1 MKCSLKKSVLTFV
14 CLFALFVF
22 LCGFNTLFSDDY
34 QLQQKQTTHDK
45 TRIVQETNGLLL
57 MLIISAPFHT
67 NERHVVRQTWL
78 SYLVN
83 NSRSLG
89 RSNVRAFK
97 DPTDA
102 ANDLIIHYWFV
113 CGHYYDNESKIE
125 GAVNNESNVYGDIL
139 RLEYTESY
147 ILLVHKTLSSLR
159 FASKVDV
166 RFVLKID
173 DDVYLHFPRM
183 IWWLRTASLPD
194 KLYGGYLLPKAKVIR
209 DPLHKW
215 HVSEQHYNETYFP
228 PYCNGPFYFMSKA
241 VVLEVLEVSFT
252 EGSSVFSFPLEDV
265 FIGILAQ
272 KVGVKPIQL
281 KHVGVRIEP
290 RIPKKAWIH
299 WNDSNLIKYYV
310 VGHGLTRDQMF
321 GFHSRYRKL
330 PFNVSFPPIEFTLQ
344 P

>member
-1 MKCSLKKSVLTFV
+1 MTV
-14 CLFALFVF
+14 CLFSLSVVF
-22 LCGFNTLFSDDY
+22 CGFNTFLSDDY
-34 QLQQKQTTHDK
+34 HLQQKQK
-45 TRIVQETNGLLL
+45 TDNKTQIVQETNGLLL
-57 MLIISAPFHT
+57 MLIISAPFHL
-67 NERHVVRQTWL
+67 NERQVVRQTWL

-113 CGHYYDNESKIE
+113 CGHYYDNESDIE

-139 RLEYTESY
+139 KLEYTESY
-147 ILLVHKTLSSLR
+147 VLLVHKTLSSLR
-159 FASKVDV
+159 FASKMDV

-183 IWWLRTASLPD
+183 IWWLRTASLPE
-194 KLYGGYLLPKAKVIR
+194 KLYGGYLMTKAKPIR
-209 DPLHKW
+209 KPLHKW
-215 HVSEQHYNETYFP
+215 HVSKQHYNKTYFP
-228 PYCNGPFYFMSKA
+228 PYCNGPFYFMSRA
-241 VVLEVLEVSFT
+241 VVLEVLEASFT
-252 EGSSVFSFPLEDV
+252 EGSSFPLEDV

-290 RIPKKAWIH
+290 RIPKKAWIR

-310 VGHGLTRDQMF
+310 VGHGLTRDEMF

-330 PFNVSFPPIEFTLQ
+330 PFNVSFPPIEPTLQ

>member
-1 MKCSLKKSVLTFV
+1 MTFV

-22 LCGFNTLFSDDY
+22 LCGFNTLLSDDY

-67 NERHVVRQTWL
+67 NERQVVRQTWL

-113 CGHYYDNESKIE
+113 CGHYYDNESDIE

-147 ILLVHKTLSSLR
+147 VLLVHKTLSSLR
-159 FASKVDV
+159 FASKMDV

-183 IWWLRTASLPD
+183 IWWLRTASLPE
-194 KLYGGYLLPKAKVIR
+194 KLYGGYLLTKAKPIR
-209 DPLHKW
+209 KPLHKW
-215 HVSEQHYNETYFP
+215 HVSKQHYNKTYFP
-228 PYCNGPFYFMSKA
+228 PSCNGSFYFMSRA
-241 VVLEVLEVSFT
+241 AVLEVLEASFT
-252 EGSSVFSFPLEDV
+252 EGSSFPLEDV

-281 KHVGVRIEP
+281 KDLGVYIQVRIP
-290 RIPKKAWIH
+290 PKAWKN
-299 WNDSNLIKYYV
+299 WKDSNLIKYYA
-310 VGHGLTRDQMF
+310 VGHGLTREQMF
-321 GFHSRYRKL
+321 GFHSRYRRM

>member
-1 MKCSLKKSVLTFV
+1 MRCSLKKGFVTV
-14 CLFALFVF
+14 CLLSPFVVF
-22 LCGFNTLFSDDY
+22 CGFNTFLSDDY
-34 QLQQKQTTHDK
+34 HLQQKQK
-45 TRIVQETNGLLL
+45 TDNKTQIVQETNGLLL
-57 MLIISAPFHT
+57 MLIISAPFHL
-67 NERHVVRQTWL
+67 NERQVVRQTWL

-89 RSNVRAFK
+89 PSNVRAFK

-102 ANDLIIHYWFV
+102 ANDLVIHYWFV
-113 CGHYYDNESKIE
+113 CGHYYDNESDIE
-125 GAVNNESNVYGDIL
+125 GAVKNESNVYGDIL

-159 FASKVDV
+159 FASKMDV

-183 IWWLRTASLPD
+183 IWWLRTASLPE
-194 KLYGGYLLPKAKVIR
+194 KLYGGYLLTKAKPIR
-209 DPLHKW
+209 KPLHKW
-215 HVSEQHYNETYFP
+215 HVSKQHYNKTYFP
-228 PYCNGPFYFMSKA
+228 PYCNGPFYFMSRA
-241 VVLEVLEVSFT
+241 VVLEVLEASFT
-252 EGSSVFSFPLEDV
+252 EGSSFPLEDV

-281 KHVGVRIEP
+281 KHIGVRIEP

>member
-1 MKCSLKKSVLTFV
+1 MRCSLKKGFFTSV
-14 CLFALFVF
+14 CLFALFVVF
-22 LCGFNTLFSDDY
+22 CGFNTFLSDDY
-34 QLQQKQTTHDK
+34 HLQQKQK
-45 TRIVQETNGLLL
+45 TDNKTQIVQETNGLLL
-57 MLIISAPFHT
+57 MLIISAPFHL
-67 NERHVVRQTWL
+67 NERQVVRQTWL

-89 RSNVRAFK
+89 PSNVRAFK

-102 ANDLIIHYWFV
+102 ANDLVIHYWFV
-113 CGHYYDNESKIE
+113 CGHYYDNESDIE
-125 GAVNNESNVYGDIL
+125 GAVKNESNVYGDIL

-159 FASKVDV
+159 FASKMDV

-194 KLYGGYLLPKAKVIR
+194 KLYGGYLLPKTKAIR

-241 VVLEVLEVSFT
+241 VVLKVLEASFT
-252 EGSSVFSFPLEDV
+252 EGSSFPLEDV

-281 KHVGVRIEP
+281 NEIGVYIKVRIAP
-290 RIPKKAWIH
+290 KAWKN
-299 WNDSNLIKYYV
+299 WKDSNLMKYYAI
-310 VGHGLTRDQMF
+310 GHGLTREQMF

-330 PFNVSFPPIEFTLQ
+330 PFNVSFPPIKFTLQ

>member
-1 MKCSLKKSVLTFV
+1 MTFV

-159 FASKVDV
+159 FASKMDV

-183 IWWLRTASLPD
+183 IWWLRTASLPE
-194 KLYGGYLLPKAKVIR
+194 KLYGGYLLTKAKPIR
-209 DPLHKW
+209 KPLHKW
-215 HVSEQHYNETYFP
+215 HVSKQHYNKTYFP
-228 PYCNGPFYFMSKA
+228 PYCNGPFYFMSRA
-241 VVLEVLEVSFT
+241 VVLEVLEASFT
-252 EGSSVFSFPLEDV
+252 EGSSFPLEDV

-281 KHVGVRIEP
+281 KDIGVYIQVRIP
-290 RIPKKAWIH
+290 PKAWKN
-299 WNDSNLIKYYV
+299 WKDSNLIKYYA
-310 VGHGLTRDQMF
+310 VGHGLTREQMF
-321 GFHSRYRKL
+321 GFHSRYRRM

>member
-1 MKCSLKKSVLTFV
+1 MTV
-14 CLFALFVF
+14 CLFSLFVVF
-22 LCGFNTLFSDDY
+22 CGFNTFLSDDY
-34 QLQQKQTTHDK
+34 HLQQKQK
-45 TRIVQETNGLLL
+45 TDNKTQIVQETNGLLL
-57 MLIISAPFHT
+57 MLIISAPFHL
-67 NERHVVRQTWL
+67 NERQVVRQTWL

-89 RSNVRAFK
+89 PSNVRAFK

-102 ANDLIIHYWFV
+102 ANDLVIHYWFV
-113 CGHYYDNESKIE
+113 CGHYYDDESKIE
-125 GAVNNESNVYGDIL
+125 GAVKNESNVYGDIL

-159 FASKVDV
+159 FASKMDV

-194 KLYGGYLLPKAKVIR
+194 KLYGGYLLPKTKAIR

-228 PYCNGPFYFMSKA
+228 PYCNGPFYFMSRA
-241 VVLEVLEVSFT
+241 VVLKVLEASFT
-252 EGSSVFSFPLEDV
+252 EGSSFPLEDV

-281 KHVGVRIEP
+281 KHIGVRIEI
-290 RIPKKAWIH
+290 RIPPKAWKH
-299 WNDSNLIKYYV
+299 
-310 VGHGLTRDQMF
+310 
-321 GFHSRYRKL
+321 
-330 PFNVSFPPIEFTLQ
+330 
-344 P
+344 

>member
-1 MKCSLKKSVLTFV
+1 MTV
-14 CLFALFVF
+14 CLFSLFVVF
-22 LCGFNTLFSDDY
+22 CGFNTFLSDDY
-34 QLQQKQTTHDK
+34 HLQQKQK
-45 TRIVQETNGLLL
+45 TDNKTQIVQETNGLLL
-57 MLIISAPFHT
+57 MLIISAPFHL
-67 NERHVVRQTWL
+67 NERQVVRQTWL

-89 RSNVRAFK
+89 PSNVRAFK
-97 DPTDA
+97 DPTDE
-102 ANDLIIHYWFV
+102 ANDLVIHYWFV
-113 CGHYYDNESKIE
+113 CGHYYDDESDIE
-125 GAVNNESNVYGDIL
+125 GAVKNESNVYGDIL

-159 FASKVDV
+159 FASKMDV

-183 IWWLRTASLPD
+183 IWWLRTASLPE
-194 KLYGGYLLPKAKVIR
+194 KLYGGYLLTKAKPIR
-209 DPLHKW
+209 KPLHKW
-215 HVSEQHYNETYFP
+215 HVSKQHYNKTYFP
-228 PYCNGPFYFMSKA
+228 PYCNGPFYFMSRA
-241 VVLEVLEVSFT
+241 VVLEVLEASFT
-252 EGSSVFSFPLEDV
+252 EGSSFPLEDV

-281 KHVGVRIEP
+281 KDIGVYIQVRIP
-290 RIPKKAWIH
+290 PKAWKN
-299 WNDSNLIKYYV
+299 WKDSNLMKYYA
-310 VGHGLTRDQMF
+310 VGHSLTREQMF

>member
-1 MKCSLKKSVLTFV
+1 MRCSLKKGFVTV
-14 CLFALFVF
+14 CLLSLFVVF
-22 LCGFNTLFSDDY
+22 CGFNTFLSDDY
-34 QLQQKQTTHDK
+34 HLQQKQK
-45 TRIVQETNGLLL
+45 TDNKTQIVQETNGLLL
-57 MLIISAPFHT
+57 MLIISAPFHL
-67 NERHVVRQTWL
+67 NERQVVRQTWL

-89 RSNVRAFK
+89 PSNVRAFK

-102 ANDLIIHYWFV
+102 ANDLVIHYWFV

-159 FASKVDV
+159 FASKMGV

-183 IWWLRTASLPD
+183 IWWLRTASLPE
-194 KLYGGYLLPKAKVIR
+194 KLYGGYLLTKAKPIR
-209 DPLHKW
+209 KPLHKW
-215 HVSEQHYNETYFP
+215 HVSKQHYNKTYFP
-228 PYCNGPFYFMSKA
+228 PYCNGPFYFMSRA
-241 VVLEVLEVSFT
+241 VVLEVLEASFT
-252 EGSSVFSFPLEDV
+252 EGSSFPLEDV

-281 KHVGVRIEP
+281 KDIGVYIQVRIP
-290 RIPKKAWIH
+290 PKAWKN
-299 WNDSNLIKYYV
+299 WKDSNLMKYYA
-310 VGHGLTRDQMF
+310 VGHGLTREQMF

>member
-1 MKCSLKKSVLTFV
+1 MTV
-14 CLFALFVF
+14 CLFSLFVVF
-22 LCGFNTLFSDDY
+22 CGFNTFLSDDY
-34 QLQQKQTTHDK
+34 HLQQKQK
-45 TRIVQETNGLLL
+45 TDNRTQIVQETNGLLL
-57 MLIISAPFHT
+57 MLIISAPFHL
-67 NERHVVRQTWL
+67 NERQVVRQTWL

-89 RSNVRAFK
+89 PSNVRAFK

-102 ANDLIIHYWFV
+102 ANDLVIHYWFV
-113 CGHYYDNESKIE
+113 CGHYYDDESDIE
-125 GAVNNESNVYGDIL
+125 GAVKNESNVYGDIL

-159 FASKVDV
+159 FASKMDV

-183 IWWLRTASLPD
+183 IWWLRTASLPE
-194 KLYGGYLLPKAKVIR
+194 KLYGGYLLTKAKPIR
-209 DPLHKW
+209 KPLHKW
-215 HVSEQHYNETYFP
+215 HVSKQHYNKTYFP
-228 PYCNGPFYFMSKA
+228 PYCNGPFYFMSRA
-241 VVLEVLEVSFT
+241 VVLEVLEASFT
-252 EGSSVFSFPLEDV
+252 EGSSFPLEDV

-281 KHVGVRIEP
+281 KDIGVYIQVRIP
-290 RIPKKAWIH
+290 PKAWKN
-299 WNDSNLIKYYV
+299 WKDSNLIKYYA
-310 VGHGLTRDQMF
+310 VGHGLTREQMF

>member
-1 MKCSLKKSVLTFV
+1 MTV
-14 CLFALFVF
+14 CLFSLFVVF
-22 LCGFNTLFSDDY
+22 CGFNTFLSDDY
-34 QLQQKQTTHDK
+34 HLQQKQK
-45 TRIVQETNGLLL
+45 TDNKTQIVQETNGLLL
-57 MLIISAPFHT
+57 MLIISAPFHL
-67 NERHVVRQTWL
+67 NERQVVRQTWL

-89 RSNVRAFK
+89 PSNVRAFK

-102 ANDLIIHYWFV
+102 ANDLVIHYWFV
-113 CGHYYDNESKIE
+113 CGHYYDDESDIE
-125 GAVNNESNVYGDIL
+125 GAVKNESNVYGDIL

-147 ILLVHKTLSSLR
+147 RLLVHKTLSSLR
-159 FASKVDV
+159 FASKMDV

-183 IWWLRTASLPD
+183 IWWLRTASLPE
-194 KLYGGYLLPKAKVIR
+194 KLYGGYLLTKAKPIR
-209 DPLHKW
+209 KPLHKW
-215 HVSEQHYNETYFP
+215 HVSKQHYNKTYFP
-228 PYCNGPFYFMSKA
+228 PYCNGPFYFMSRA
-241 VVLEVLEVSFT
+241 VVLEVLEASFT
-252 EGSSVFSFPLEDV
+252 EGSSFPLEDV

-290 RIPKKAWIH
+290 RIPKKAWIR
-299 WNDSNLIKYYV
+299 WKDSNLIKYYV
-310 VGHGLTRDQMF
+310 VGHGLTRDEMF

>member
-1 MKCSLKKSVLTFV
+1 MTFV

-22 LCGFNTLFSDDY
+22 LCGFNTLLSDDY

-67 NERHVVRQTWL
+67 NERQVVRQTWL

-113 CGHYYDNESKIE
+113 CGHYYDNESDIE

-147 ILLVHKTLSSLR
+147 VLLVHKTLSSLR
-159 FASKVDV
+159 FASKMDV

-183 IWWLRTASLPD
+183 IWWLRTASLPE
-194 KLYGGYLLPKAKVIR
+194 KLYGGYLMTKAKPIR
-209 DPLHKW
+209 KPLHKW
-215 HVSEQHYNETYFP
+215 HVSKQHYNKTFFP
-228 PYCNGPFYFMSKA
+228 PYCNGPFYFMSRA
-241 VVLEVLEVSFT
+241 AVLEVLEASFT
-252 EGSSVFSFPLEDV
+252 EGSSFPLEDV

-272 KVGVKPIQL
+272 KVGLKPIQL
-281 KHVGVRIEP
+281 KDLGVYIQVRIP
-290 RIPKKAWIH
+290 PKAWKN
-299 WNDSNLIKYYV
+299 WKDSNLIKYYA
-310 VGHGLTRDQMF
+310 VGHGLTREQMF
-321 GFHSRYRKL
+321 GFHSRYRRM

>member
-1 MKCSLKKSVLTFV
+1 MTSV

-22 LCGFNTLFSDDY
+22 LCGFITLWSDDY
-34 QLQQKQTTHDK
+34 QLQQKQTTDK
-45 TRIVQETNGLLL
+45 KTQIVQETNGLLL

-67 NERHVVRQTWL
+67 NERQVVRQTWL

-89 RSNVRAFK
+89 PSNVRAFK

-102 ANDLIIHYWFV
+102 ANDLVIHYWFV

-125 GAVNNESNVYGDIL
+125 GAVKNESNVYGDIL

-159 FASKVDV
+159 FASKMDV

-183 IWWLRTASLPD
+183 IWWLRTASLLD
-194 KLYGGYLLPKAKVIR
+194 KLYGGYLLTNTKARR

-241 VVLEVLEVSFT
+241 VVLKVLEASFT
-252 EGSSVFSFPLEDV
+252 EGSSFPLEDV

-281 KHVGVRIEP
+281 KHIGVRIEI
-290 RIPKKAWIH
+290 RIPPKAWKH
-299 WNDSNLIKYYV
+299 
-310 VGHGLTRDQMF
+310 
-321 GFHSRYRKL
+321 
-330 PFNVSFPPIEFTLQ
+330 
-344 P
+344 

>member
-1 MKCSLKKSVLTFV
+1 MRCSLKKGFVTV
-14 CLFALFVF
+14 CLLSLFVVF
-22 LCGFNTLFSDDY
+22 CGFNTFLSDDY
-34 QLQQKQTTHDK
+34 HLQQKQK
-45 TRIVQETNGLLL
+45 TDNKTQIVQETNGLLL
-57 MLIISAPFHT
+57 MLIISAPFHL
-67 NERHVVRQTWL
+67 NERQVVRQTWL

-89 RSNVRAFK
+89 PSNVRAFK

-102 ANDLIIHYWFV
+102 ANDLVIHYWFV
-113 CGHYYDNESKIE
+113 CGHYYDNESDIE
-125 GAVNNESNVYGDIL
+125 GAVKNESNVYGDIL

-159 FASKVDV
+159 FASKMDV

-183 IWWLRTASLPD
+183 IWWLRTASLPE
-194 KLYGGYLLPKAKVIR
+194 KLYGGYLLTKAKPIR
-209 DPLHKW
+209 KPLHKW
-215 HVSEQHYNETYFP
+215 HVSKQHYNKTYFP
-228 PYCNGPFYFMSKA
+228 PYCNGPFYFMSRA
-241 VVLEVLEVSFT
+241 VVLEVLEASFT
-252 EGSSVFSFPLEDV
+252 EGSSFPLEDV

-281 KHVGVRIEP
+281 KDIGVHIQVRIP
-290 RIPKKAWIH
+290 PKAWKN
-299 WNDSNLIKYYV
+299 WKDSNLMKYYA
-310 VGHGLTRDQMF
+310 VGHGLTREQMF